1 MHGGTSLSVSA
12 IEPTLSR
19 AYRETEYRVFGDAP
33 FTLSIGE
40 SSAELVMLHRRHDVD
55 CSAFITACNP
65 FSRSVDEGMN
75 RDLQTA
81 LANELAEQGLVLMPG
96 AGQHPSNNWP
106 AEESLLVMGL
116 DLEAAKALGV
126 RYQQNAIVWNGPD
139 GIAQLILLR

>member
-12 IEPTLSR
+12 IDPAFIR

-40 SSAELVMLHRRHDVD
+40 SSAELVRVHMRHGVD

-65 FSRSVDEGMN
+65 FSRSVDEGSN

-81 LANELAEQGLVLMPG
+81 LAYEFTDRELLFMMG
-96 AGQHPSNNWP
+96 AGQHPSNSWP

-116 DLEAAKALGV
+116 YLEAAKALGV

-139 GIAQLILLR
+139 GIAHLILLR